1 MQIAFIIISCIT
13 VNISILWNMY
23 ASVIHE
29 IERINKLNVAT
40 QLMFTYVR
48 YAVHTIVG

>member
-1 MQIAFIIISCIT
+1 MEYVCTLISYT
-13 VNISILWNMY
+13 
-23 ASVIHE
+23 SVIHE

-40 QLMFTYVR
+40 QLMFMCVR